1 MKLSLFIS
9 NLILGGVLLAGQD
22 PRDIVRR
29 SVERDDRNAKL
40 ANDYTYLVHN
50 TLRQFDGKGEVKS
63 TETETAEIL
72 FIGGKRYRRLTEKD
86 GKPLPPKEEAKQQ
99 RHIDRA
105 IDEAKKLTPEER
117 AKRLAERERKQAKD
131 REGIRNIP
139 DAFDF
144 TLLREE
150 GVGGRPAYVIGV
162 KPHAGYR
169 GPSHDFLSKMQGT
182 LWIDKADY
190 HWVKAEAET
199 LDTISW
205 GFFVA
210 RLGKGTR
217 LAFEQARVNEEIWLP
232 RWASVKASARLGLV
246 KKFNIEQE
254 TTYSNYRKF
263 STDSKI
269 VSVGEVQ

>member
-1 MKLSLFIS
+1 MLSI
-9 NLILGGVLLAGQD
+9 LILGGVLLKGQD

-29 SVERDDRNAKL
+29 SVAKDDRNAKL

-50 TLRQFDGKGEVKS
+50 TLRLLDGKGNVKS
-63 TETETAEIL
+63 TEKETHEIL
-72 FIGGKRYRRLTEKD
+72 SIGGKRFRRLTEKD

-99 RHIDRA
+99 QRMDRA
-105 IDEAKKLTPEER
+105 IAEAKKLSPEER
-117 AKRLAERERKQAKD
+117 AKRLADQERKQAKD

-150 GVGGRPAYVIGV
+150 AVAGRPAYVIAA
-162 KPHAGYR
+162 KPRPGYQ
-169 GPSHDFLSKMQGT
+169 GPSHDLLAKMQGT

-190 HWVKAEAET
+190 HWVKAEVET
-199 LDTISW
+199 LDTVSW
-205 GFFVA
+205 GFFIA

-217 LAFEQARVNEEIWLP
+217 LAFEQTRVNEEIWLP
-232 RWASVKASARLGLV
+232 RWALIKASARLGLV
-246 KKFNIEQE
+246 KKVNVEGE
-254 TTYSNYRKF
+254 MTYSNYRKF